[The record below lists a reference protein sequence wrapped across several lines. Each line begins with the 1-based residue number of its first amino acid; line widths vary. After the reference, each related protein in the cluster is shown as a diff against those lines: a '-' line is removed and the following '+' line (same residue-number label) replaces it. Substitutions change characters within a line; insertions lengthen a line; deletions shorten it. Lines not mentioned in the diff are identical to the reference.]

1 MKARMA
7 MAVLVAVAGLGT
19 AQAQNAYWQPSRAQ
33 QPAAAQPYW
42 QPQQQQPAQQGGVA
56 PIAQQPTVAGL
67 WEKRSDGKPVIWVL
81 FVDDGS
87 GVYQGIMAKAFPR
100 PSDPVNPVCSKCTDD
115 RRNQP
120 LLGISFIRNM
130 QRHGLQY
137 EGGNILD
144 PRDGNIYHAQMT
156 LSPDGQ
162 TLTVRGYL
170 GIPLFGMD
178 ETWQRLPDSDIAT
191 VDPEVLAKYLPQ
203 ALPPQ
208 EQAAA
213 AKSHSKP
220 LPRTRP
226 TH

>member
-1 MKARMA
+1 MKAPMA
-7 MAVLVAVAGLGT
+7 MLLLVAVAGFGT
-19 AQAQNAYWQPSRAQ
+19 ARAQTASWQPPRPQ
-33 QPAAAQPYW
+33 QPATARSYW
-42 QPQQQQPAQQGGVA
+42 QQPQGGVA
-56 PIAQQPTVAGL
+56 PITQQPTVAGL

-81 FVDDGS
+81 FVDDGN
-87 GVYQGIMAKAFPR
+87 GTYEGIMAKAFPR
-100 PSDPVNPVCSKCTDD
+100 PFDPPHPICSKCTDD

-120 LLGISFIRNM
+120 LLGISFIRSM

-137 EGGNILD
+137 DGGNILD

-162 TLTVRGYL
+162 TLVVRGYL

-178 ETWQRLPDSDIAT
+178 ETWQRLPDSQIASL
-191 VDPEVLAKYLPQ
+191 DPDVLAKYMPQ
-203 ALPPQ
+203 MLPPQ

-213 AKSHSKP
+213 AKAHSKP
-220 LPRTRP
+220 LPRARP

>member
-7 MAVLVAVAGLGT
+7 MLLLAAVAGLGT

-33 QPAAAQPYW
+33 QPASGQQYW
-42 QPQQQQPAQQGGVA
+42 QPQQRQGGVA
-56 PIAQQPTVAGL
+56 PIAQQPTVTGL
-67 WEKRSDGKPVIWVL
+67 WEKRADGKPVIWVL
-81 FVDDGS
+81 FVDDGN
-87 GVYQGIMAKAFPR
+87 GTYEGAMAKAFPR
-100 PSDPVNPVCSKCTDD
+100 PFDPPHPICSKCTDD

-137 EGGNILD
+137 DGGNILD

-178 ETWQRLPDSDIAT
+178 ETWQRLPDADMAQI
-191 VDPEVLAKYLPQ
+191 DPDVLAKYMPQ

-213 AKSHSKP
+213 AKSHSRP
-220 LPRTRP
+220 LPRPRP
-226 TH
+226 AQ

>member
-7 MAVLVAVAGLGT
+7 MLLLAAVAGLGT
-19 AQAQNAYWQPSRAQ
+19 ARAQNAYWQPSRAQ
-33 QPAAAQPYW
+33 QPAPAQQYW
-42 QPQQQQPAQQGGVA
+42 QPQQRQGAVA
-56 PIAQQPTVAGL
+56 PITQQPTVAGL
-67 WEKRSDGKPVIWVL
+67 WEKRADGKPVIWVL
-81 FVDDGS
+81 FVDDGT
-87 GVYQGIMAKAFPR
+87 GVYQGAMAKAFPR
-100 PSDPVNPVCSKCTDD
+100 PFDPPHPICSKCTDD

-120 LLGISFIRNM
+120 LLGISFIRDM
-130 QRHGLQY
+130 KRSGLQY
-137 EGGNILD
+137 DGGSILD

-178 ETWQRLPDSDIAT
+178 ETWQRLPDSDIASL
-191 VDPEVLAKYLPQ
+191 DPDVLAKYMPQ

-213 AKSHSKP
+213 AKSRSKP
-220 LPRTRP
+220 LPRPRP

>member
-7 MAVLVAVAGLGT
+7 MLLLAAVAGFGT
-19 AQAQNAYWQPSRAQ
+19 AQAQNGSWQ
-33 QPAAAQPYW
+33 QPRTQQSAPAQPYW
-42 QPQQQQPAQQGGVA
+42 QGGAAPAT
-56 PIAQQPTVAGL
+56 QQPTVTGL
-67 WEKRSDGKPVIWVL
+67 WEKRADGKPVIWVL
-81 FVDDGS
+81 FVDDGN
-87 GVYQGIMAKAFPR
+87 GVYEGAMAKAFPR
-100 PSDPVNPVCSKCTDD
+100 PFDPPHPVCDKCTDD

-137 EGGNILD
+137 DGGNILD

-178 ETWQRLPDSDIAT
+178 ETWQRLPDADIT
-191 VDPEVLAKYLPQ
+191 QLDPDVLARYMPQ
-203 ALPPQ
+203 MLPPQ

-213 AKSHSKP
+213 AKSHNRP
-220 LPRTRP
+220 LPRQRP